1 MENHETVRGILQK
14 FFFMAKLDL
23 KEAYFMLSVN
33 KSERKFLRF
42 VFQGQIY
49 KFNCLPFGFNC
60 APLIF
65 TKLMKPVVS
74 HLREKGF
81 LSVIYLDDLLLLG
94 SSYKGCKENVS

>member
-42 VFQGQIY
+42 VFQDQI
-49 KFNCLPFGFNC
+49 
-60 APLIF
+60 
-65 TKLMKPVVS
+65 
-74 HLREKGF
+74 
-81 LSVIYLDDLLLLG
+81 
-94 SSYKGCKENVS
+94 